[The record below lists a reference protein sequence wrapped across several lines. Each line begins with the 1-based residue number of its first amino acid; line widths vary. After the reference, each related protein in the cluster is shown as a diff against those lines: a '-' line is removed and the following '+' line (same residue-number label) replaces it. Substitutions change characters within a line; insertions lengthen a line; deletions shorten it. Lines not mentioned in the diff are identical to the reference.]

1 MIKKEEE
8 EEHLPKKTLKH
19 LKIIK
24 KDLTVAI
31 MKTVSQPTQPK
42 KNCVPVIAAV

>member
-1 MIKKEEE
+1 MIKK
-8 EEHLPKKTLKH
+8 KKKKMKIYQKTLKR

-24 KDLTVAI
+24 KNLTVAI

-42 KNCVPVIAAV
+42 KNCVPVVAAV

>member
-1 MIKKEEE
+1 MIKKKNKRKIYQ
-8 EEHLPKKTLKH
+8 KKTLKH

-24 KDLTVAI
+24 KDLTIAI

-42 KNCVPVIAAV
+42 KNCVPVVAAV

>member
-1 MIKKEEE
+1 MIKK
-8 EEHLPKKTLKH
+8 KNKRKIYQKTLKH